1 MMNWIWYAR
10 LFRLVRTAHPTVD
23 MNKTAVRKIKMTEA
37 KNDFSYWQGQ
47 SFESR
52 LEALEKIRNEK
63 SFYHT

>member
-1 MMNWIWYAR
+1 
-10 LFRLVRTAHPTVD
+10 

-52 LEALEKIRNEK
+52 LEALEQIRNEYISWK
-63 SFYHT
+63 YDHQQRLQRVYRVIKKK